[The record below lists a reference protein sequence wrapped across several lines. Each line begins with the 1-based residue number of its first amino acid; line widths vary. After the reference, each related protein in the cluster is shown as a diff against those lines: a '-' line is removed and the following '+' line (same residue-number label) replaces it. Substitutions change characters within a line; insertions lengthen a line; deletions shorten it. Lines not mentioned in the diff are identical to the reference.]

1 MTDQALAQ
9 LLVQLFTAIKL
20 LSGYPMPAELPEIH
34 QLPRTQLEARI
45 CAGPCGVKAF
55 YLPGEGVFIDASLDV
70 EHDLRDR
77 SASSAPCRNATHG
90 MPGNSRLI
98 RFRTTICA
106 RKARA
111 AGSRWAATSTIAPS
125 ARTTG
130 KHHPAASARSTGCAT
145 HRQTVDPQRRLAH
158 PDRHALTLFAAGPHT
173 WV

>member
-77 SASSAPCRNATHG
+77 SVLLHELVHHVQGVAGKFSTLPQCDAWY
-90 MPGNSRLI
+90 
-98 RFRTTICA
+98 A
-106 RKARA
+106 REFEAYQIQNDYLRQE
-111 AGSRWAATSTIAPS
+111 GSRS
-125 ARTTG
+125 RFQMG
-130 KHHPAASARSTGCAT
+130 GYVHNCA
-145 HRQTVDPQRRLAH
+145 LS
-158 PDRHALTLFAAGPHT
+158 PDDR
-173 WV
+173 